1 MPTVGEIFEAL
12 DRRAPVEAKMDF
24 DNVGLLVGAPE
35 WEADTVLL
43 ALDVTGPVIREAVR
57 VGARLVI
64 SHHPLFFELKTVG
77 SGEPQGRKAMEL
89 LSHHIAAVCM
99 HTNLDAADGGVNDAL
114 AAALGV
120 EDAVP
125 FEAEHILRLGALA
138 SPCPLPEYLA
148 LVRDRLGCAGLRYVP
163 GSGPVSRVAVGGGS
177 CGGMLEEA
185 AKAGC
190 DTFVTADVK
199 YDVFLRAKELGV
211 NLIDAGHFNT
221 ENVVIPVLQ
230 AWLRESFPALRI
242 LLADHRQ
249 TEQYFV

>member
-1 MPTVGEIFEAL
+1 MPTVGEIFDFL
-12 DRRAPVEAKMDF
+12 NGMAPVESRMDF
-24 DNVGLLVGAPE
+24 DNVGLLLGSPD
-35 WEADTVLL
+35 WTADKVLL
-43 ALDVTGPVIREAVR
+43 SLDITGPVIRQAAEA
-57 VGARLVI
+57 GAQLVI
-64 SHHPLFFELKTVG
+64 SHHPLFFQLKNLG
-77 SGEPQGRKAMEL
+77 SGDPQGVKAMEL
-89 LSHHIAAVCM
+89 LTHHIAAICM

-125 FEAEHILRLGALA
+125 FEPEHILRLGALA
-138 SPCPLPEYLA
+138 SPRPLPDFLA
-148 LVRDRLGCAGLRYVP
+148 LVREKLDCAGLRYVP

-249 TEQYFV
+249 TERYFV